1 MPAIHTDPWDVNLL
15 PTNIHIKT
23 FSMYTQNILKRVL
36 STSTVPLNH
45 HTLNPEA
52 KTNLSPSLLPS
63 LVLLWGVSV
72 GEMKTF
78 WEYRAS
84 TTGTRLALPQHCGAW
99 VSVLKHNSQAF
110 GVASRKLGAE
120 QCIRSLKKL
129 EGRGCQWDNKLNV
142 KISTPL

>member
-1 MPAIHTDPWDVNLL
+1 
-15 PTNIHIKT
+15 
-23 FSMYTQNILKRVL
+23 MYTQNILKRVL
-36 STSTVPLNH
+36 SASTVPLNH

-84 TTGTRLALPQHCGAW
+84 TTGTRLA
-99 VSVLKHNSQAF
+99 
-110 GVASRKLGAE
+110 ASALWGLSICA
-120 QCIRSLKKL
+120 QTQFTSL
-129 EGRGCQWDNKLNV
+129 
-142 KISTPL
+142 